1 MFCGVLMVRPLTIV
15 IHEFVDHRR
24 PTSEKSSFV
33 HTPIW
38 RSPSFIRTT
47 TSAAPAAS
55 VSTSTVFAEPE
66 QSAPLARASSQN
78 SDVGFSVV
86 DEEVRR
92 EEEEDL
98 GAGGHEGNG
107 LWHLGSDDY
116 VSDLLFYSRNYFV

>member
-1 MFCGVLMVRPLTIV
+1 MSSSTTDVPPARSRRSSTHRSVNSAYRP
-15 IHEFVDHRR
+15 
-24 PTSEKSSFV
+24 
-33 HTPIW
+33 PIW
-38 RSPSFIRTT
+38 RCPSFIRT